1 MISIRF
7 CLINIFWLI
16 LTMMSF
22 DISNIDSRDRNAT
35 YSACVK
41 LNVNFEIEMKDEFNN
56 SY

>member
-1 MISIRF
+1 MPYYKD
-7 CLINIFWLI
+7 LLIFWLI